1 MHYDLLWPLS
11 LADAFHDGR
20 PRGLFGYGG
29 LPPAMATCRV
39 LQQKPRYAAASSLGD
54 VQVHYDTASQ
64 WFRRWR
70 WHSTPPRAMHPWSY
84 ALSKRRLTQLS
95 TCRTCCTVPCA
106 FVSSGNRST
115 RKPEGARIGADR
127 ADARRAH
134 SRGAP
139 LAVAQAMP
147 VTAVESLPSL

>member
-95 TCRTCCTVPCA
+95 TCRTCYTVPCA

-127 ADARRAH
+127 ADRASRAQQRRAP
-134 SRGAP
+134 R
-139 LAVAQAMP
+139 
-147 VTAVESLPSL
+147 VTAVTAVTAVLPSL